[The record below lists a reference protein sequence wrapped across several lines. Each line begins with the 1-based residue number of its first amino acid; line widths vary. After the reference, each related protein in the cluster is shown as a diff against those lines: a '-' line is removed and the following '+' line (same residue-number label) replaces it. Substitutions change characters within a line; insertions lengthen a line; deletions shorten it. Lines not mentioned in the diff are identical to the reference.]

1 MALDVV
7 RSFTARIRERA
18 LGTEVSQSLNP
29 AQQVVKIVNEELT
42 SVLGAGVDRPLN
54 FAKNPPT
61 IIMLAGLQGAGKTT
75 LAQLL
80 QQELGGRVFHMDDFF
95 LRPEQ
100 RTAERLA
107 RPGENVDH
115 ERFLAEVLDPARQG
129 LPVTFRPY
137 LCRRQALGDAV
148 HAEAAALTVVE
159 GAYACHPALWD
170 SYDLRVFLTV
180 EPDEQLR
187 RIQRRSGPEQAAV
200 FRTRWIPLEEQY
212 FAAFSIPQRCDILL
226 HSETEVP
233 YVR

>member
-1 MALDVV
+1 
-7 RSFTARIRERA
+7 
-18 LGTEVSQSLNP
+18 
-29 AQQVVKIVNEELT
+29 
-42 SVLGAGVDRPLN
+42 
-54 FAKNPPT
+54 
-61 IIMLAGLQGAGKTT
+61 
-75 LAQLL
+75 
-80 QQELGGRVFHMDDFF
+80 MDDFF
-95 LRPEQ
+95 LRPVQ

-107 RPGENVDH
+107 HPGENVDH
-115 ERFLAEVLDPARQG
+115 ERFLAEVLGPARQG

-180 EPDEQLR
+180 KPDEQLR
-187 RIQRRSGPEQAAV
+187 RIRRRSGPEQAAV

-212 FAAFSIPQRCDILL
+212 FAAFSIFQRCDILL
-226 HSETEVP
+226 QSETEVP

>member
-1 MALDVV
+1 MEHTDHPFPAPAGYDRLVQ
-7 RSFTARIRERA
+7 TIRRR
-18 LGTEVSQSLNP
+18 LP
-29 AQQVVKIVNEELT
+29 
-42 SVLGAGVDRPLN
+42 GAPLLI
-54 FAKNPPT
+54 A
-61 IIMLAGLQGAGKTT
+61 IDGRCGAGKTT
-75 LAQLL
+75 LAQRL

-95 LRPEQ
+95 LRPVQ

-107 RPGENVDH
+107 HPGENVDH
-115 ERFLAEVLDPARQG
+115 ERFLAEVLAPARQG

-180 EPDEQLR
+180 KPNEQLR
-187 RIQRRSGPEQAAV
+187 RIRRRSGPEQAAV

-226 HSETEVP
+226 HSETEVQHVL
-233 YVR
+233 Y